1 MTPPLPL
8 PFDFLPML
16 RLIKESR
23 QKPGS
28 ATLHQ
33 QVVLNTVI
41 GLTAEDKKLL
51 RLKRRCRHQQAA
63 KEAAEV

>member
-1 MTPPLPL
+1 
-8 PFDFLPML
+8 ML

-28 ATLHQ
+28 GTLHQ